1 MSARILHVRVG
12 ERPEAGL
19 ARAAGV
25 MEALEQG
32 RQPAPYFGISFAD
45 MEPLLALLTPR
56 RWALIAV
63 LREGG
68 PMRVAELARRLGR
81 DYKNVHQDVA
91 ALMTWQVLERD
102 EVGRA
107 RVAYDEIVLEVK
119 LPGVQAA

>member
-1 MSARILHVRVG
+1 MKARILHVRVG

-45 MEPLLALLTPR
+45 MGPMLALLTPQ

-68 PMRVAELARRLGR
+68 PMRIAGLARQLGR
-81 DYKNVHQDVA
+81 DYKNVHQDVT
-91 ALMTWQVLERD
+91 ALMTWHVLERD
-102 EVGRA
+102 EAGRV
-107 RVAYDEIVLEVK
+107 RVTYDEIVLDVK
-119 LPGVQAA
+119 LPGAKAA